1 VTGGGIGG
9 VTDLAFVEPSKRFA
23 DRIVPEC
30 GQNRVAL
37 ELLPGSMRER
47 NMRERI

>member
-1 VTGGGIGG
+1 M
-9 VTDLAFVEPSKRFA
+9 AAEPVLEVRGLSKRFA